1 MRFSR
6 RIFLRLA
13 AATAGLP
20 LMPGLASA
28 EVYPSRPV
36 RMIVDIPAGLAPDVL
51 ARLIGEPLSHR
62 FGQNWPGRVCRV
74 RPVARTDSQG
84 CEDNAELDEAAKSG
98 GAARRFA

>member
-1 MRFSR
+1 MRFHSRNRMRFSR

-36 RMIVDIPAGLAPDVL
+36 RMIVDIPAA
-51 ARLIGEPLSHR
+51 
-62 FGQNWPGRVCRV
+62 
-74 RPVARTDSQG
+74 
-84 CEDNAELDEAAKSG
+84 
-98 GAARRFA
+98 

>member
-6 RIFLRLA
+6 RIFLRLV
-13 AATAGLP
+13 AATTGLP

-62 FGQNWPGRVCRV
+62 LGQNLSSRTCRAPGETWALSTSYGRHRMDT
-74 RPVARTDSQG
+74 P
-84 CEDNAELDEAAKSG
+84 
-98 GAARRFA
+98 FW